1 MKRTTKNERAE
12 NARLFNTML
21 CAQKSG
27 AIVVERSDSANP
39 NLVRT
44 RFKVCVTY
52 GTPIVIAESTQGI
65 AGCWIE
71 YFQNIRYKGRQI
83 DYWEDG
89 FNDWIYK
96 EFSYKIAYKD
106 GMVFMLTCK

>member
-1 MKRTTKNERAE
+1 MRRTTKNERAE
-12 NARLFNTML
+12 NARLFNAML
-21 CAQKSG
+21 RDWKSG
-27 AIVVERSDSANP
+27 AIVVERSDSTNP

-44 RFKVCVTY
+44 RFKVCVVY

-71 YFQNIRYKGRQI
+71 YFKSIRYEGRQI
-83 DYWEDG
+83 DFWDDG
-89 FNDWIYK
+89 FNDWINK
-96 EFSYKIAYKD
+96 EFGYKITYKD